1 MSRIS
6 IKEEFINKL
15 DENEQLLFYGFSNVS
30 KTSKQYGRYILGF
43 VVVALFW
50 TLEIIGIK
58 NEGRINFDVVLIIIV
73 LCVLTLG
80 LIYGFV
86 HNVLLKYKSNNNE
99 YFVTNK
105 RIATYSSKS
114 GFKTKKISDIEC
126 VQILREKNNY
136 GDIILNFSADSLIQK
151 MKNVMSLEGVE
162 NPRKIVELISN
173 INKNIPIYDD
183 RPTIMGKK
191 I

>member
-1 MSRIS
+1 MV
-6 IKEEFINKL
+6 L
-15 DENEQLLFYGFSNVS
+15 
-30 KTSKQYGRYILGF
+30 KQ
-43 VVVALFW
+43 
-50 TLEIIGIK
+50 
-58 NEGRINFDVVLIIIV
+58 
-73 LCVLTLG
+73 
-80 LIYGFV
+80 
-86 HNVLLKYKSNNNE
+86 
-99 YFVTNK
+99 
-105 RIATYSSKS
+105 
-114 GFKTKKISDIEC
+114 KKISDIEC

-173 INKNIPIYDD
+173 INKNIHIYDD